1 MEANMQ
7 VGEDVLKNRR
17 AGLLTACPRRGRRLD
32 MKNPYQIDR
41 YATSESDAPGG
52 VRGAVSRAAGMLGCL
67 VAMGVL
73 FIGTIC
79 MLWRVAGR

>member
-1 MEANMQ
+1 
-7 VGEDVLKNRR
+7 
-17 AGLLTACPRRGRRLD
+17 

-52 VRGAVSRAAGMLGCL
+52 VRGAVSRVAGMLGCL
-67 VAMGVL
+67 VAMGAL